1 MAEYRVKI
9 SADLSK
15 IESYEGCRNFLES
28 LYSASGSCDT
38 EKELEIFLAS
48 QKCEHRPRDFI
59 WHEYLSAIE
68 DLSIK
73 EEEKT
78 FKALFTVGDGAIDF
92 CGELNLLLKKIK
104 AKQIKIEL
112 TYDGEQETI
121 DWKSLGNPENIS
133 TIFLRKPEVL
143 LINGASGHYNLVSRT
158 GILLGKLN
166 IELGHLAG
174 GQTMFNK
181 YGNVLCIINFKSG
194 IPHGKFKAYYPDGSN
209 MLEGTFKEGVLDG
222 QFLGWENNGHVKIKS
237 NYKNGLLDGAQYI
250 HLSTEQ
256 KPHLQANYKNGLLN
270 GSAIWRD
277 GFMAD
282 KSFHAVFRSGKPSES
297 IDAFTMA
304 CLETLEDK
312 LAPHESIMM
321 FIDPHQFYE
330 LISKHALEQS
340 NKSPSSP

>member
-15 IESYEGCRNFLES
+15 VENYEGCRNFLKT
-28 LYSASGSCDT
+28 LHSASESCNT
-38 EKELEIFLAS
+38 EKELEMFLAS

-92 CGELNLLLKKIK
+92 CSELNLLLKKIK
-104 AKQIKIEL
+104 SKQIKIEL
-112 TYDGEQETI
+112 TYDGGQEAI
-121 DWKSLGNPENIS
+121 DWKSLGKPENIA
-133 TIFLRKPEVL
+133 TIFLRKPEPP
-143 LINGASGHYNLVSRT
+143 LINGASGHYSLVSRT

-209 MLEGTFKEGVLDG
+209 MLEGAFKEGVLDG

-270 GSAIWRD
+270 GPAIWRG

-282 KSFHAVFRSGKPSES
+282 KSCHAVFRSGKPSES
-297 IDAFTMA
+297 IDEFTMA

-340 NKSPSSP
+340 NKPPSSP